1 MHYPGDI
8 LGGAIIG
15 IVVMRLVDSRS
26 VPALLMPAIRRILA
40 WEMRHP
46 APFYVLAVIGTIEF
60 VTMCDDI
67 RVIGRGVA
75 AVIRGAG

>member
-15 IVVMRLVDSRS
+15 IVVMRLSDTCS
-26 VPALLMPAIRRILA
+26 VPARLMPLIRRILT
-40 WEMRHP
+40 WETRHP
-46 APFYVLAVIGTIEF
+46 ALFYVIAVIGTIEF

-67 RVIGRGVA
+67 RVIGRGLS
-75 AVIRGAG
+75 AVIRGSG